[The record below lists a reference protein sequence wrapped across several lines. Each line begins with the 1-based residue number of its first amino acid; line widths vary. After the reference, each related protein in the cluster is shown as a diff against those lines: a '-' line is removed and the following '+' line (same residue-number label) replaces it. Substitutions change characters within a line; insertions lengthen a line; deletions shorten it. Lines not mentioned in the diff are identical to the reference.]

1 MTERDKPGQGLP
13 ADSADAGAGRVSFE
27 RLRERTD
34 ELELIISG
42 LSLLALLSLPGWLW
56 ERFETLYA
64 RMPLEVL
71 AAVIVLLPML
81 SAICYVMAAL
91 FLLHLGVRA
100 HWVGLIGLKAVLPCT
115 VRWERL
121 EGVGPITLER
131 LRRRLPSIEQAI
143 ERADTVASTLF
154 SLITFSA
161 MALATLAGWMVLLFV
176 VGGLFGTQLGG
187 TNHFINSAVGLLFM
201 AFLFAPLARWLLDGV
216 LARRFQRLRELALFR
231 WLVSGVGFV
240 ESLLLPP
247 RPLGLPRLALQS
259 HLAPRLFLP
268 VFVLVIFA
276 VVWSSNQ
283 AFQSGRGFDVFG
295 NQRFADSAA
304 TAAGQRSHYYESQR
318 TASGR
323 VRPVPMIPAP
333 LIESA
338 YLPVFL
344 PYVALID
351 DPVLSQ
357 RCPEQA
363 PPAPQQ
369 SAAEAPQDA
378 EQGFFSAQD
387 SSAAADARDAQQTER
402 TRRATTCLAKLWELR
417 LDGVV
422 QALDGFLI
430 SERAD
435 LGLRGMSGYLALG
448 GLSAG
453 AHTLEVLWRPRPEQD
468 RIVEDY
474 VPKRMRHVIPFVW
487 SPEAA
492 AQPGP

>member
-1 MTERDKPGQGLP
+1 MGEQEQLGPSQQDDG
-13 ADSADAGAGRVSFE
+13 AGAGRVSFE

-56 ERFETLYA
+56 ERFESLYA

-71 AAVIVLLPML
+71 AAAVVLLPML

-100 HWVGLIGLKAVLPCT
+100 HWVGLIGLKAVLPRAI
-115 VRWERL
+115 RWERL
-121 EGVGPITLER
+121 DGVGPITLGR
-131 LRRRLPSIEQAI
+131 LRRRLPTIEQAI

-161 MALATLAGWMVLLFV
+161 MALATLTAWMLLLFV
-176 VGGLFGTQLGG
+176 IGGVFGTRLGG
-187 TNHFINSAVGLLFM
+187 SNQFINSAVGLLFA
-201 AFLFAPLARWLLDGV
+201 AFLFAPLLRWLLDGV
-216 LARRFQRLRELALFR
+216 LARRFQRLRELAPFR
-231 WLVSGVGFV
+231 WLIGTVGFI

-247 RPLGLPRLALQS
+247 RALGLPRLALQS

-268 VFVLVIFA
+268 IFVLVIFS
-276 VVWSSNQ
+276 VVWFSNQ
-283 AFQSGRGFDVFG
+283 AFQRGRGFDVFG
-295 NQRFADSAA
+295 NQRYADLDAI
-304 TAAGQRSHYYESQR
+304 AAGQRSHYYESQR

-323 VRPVPMIPAP
+323 RRPVPMIPAP

-344 PYVALID
+344 PYVSLID
-351 DPVLSQ
+351 DPVLQQ

-363 PPAPQQ
+363 SPITDPA
-369 SAAEAPQDA
+369 AAGAQEDA
-378 EQGFFSAQD
+378 TQEFFSAQD
-387 SSAAADARDAQQTER
+387 SSAAADARDAQQAER
-402 TRRATTCLAKLWELR
+402 TQHATACLTRLWELR
-417 LDGVV
+417 LDGVA

-435 LGLRGMSGYLALG
+435 LGLRGLSGYLALG
-448 GLSAG
+448 GLAAG
-453 AHTLEVLWRPRPEQD
+453 PHTLEVLWRPRPEQD
-468 RIVEDY
+468 RILEDY

-492 AQPGP
+492 AQPNP